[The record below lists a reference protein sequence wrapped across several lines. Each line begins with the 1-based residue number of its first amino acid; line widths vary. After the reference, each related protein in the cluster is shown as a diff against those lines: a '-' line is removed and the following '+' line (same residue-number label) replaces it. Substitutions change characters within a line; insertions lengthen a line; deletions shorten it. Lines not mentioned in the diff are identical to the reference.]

1 MKKLERYEVP
11 TTAVFEIALK
21 NGILFGSP
29 YNDDGN
35 EMPIDDSD
43 IILF

>member
-1 MKKLERYEVP
+1 MDRYEVP
-11 TTAVFEIALK
+11 TTDVFEMTLK
-21 NGILFGSP
+21 NGILIGSP